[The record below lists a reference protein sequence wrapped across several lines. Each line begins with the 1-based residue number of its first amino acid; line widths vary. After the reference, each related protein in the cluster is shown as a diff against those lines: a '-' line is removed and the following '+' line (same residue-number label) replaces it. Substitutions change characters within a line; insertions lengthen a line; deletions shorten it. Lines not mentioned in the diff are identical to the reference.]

1 MKWDSVYVC
10 MTTLAQNLAHKEQSV
25 SGEGMERVLR
35 EEWQKVKHRG
45 NGPPLR
51 DRKHWASRG
60 GMRGSGEISQMEE
73 WVRCTQ
79 WCKKGHLRTRTQHS
93 KGPGGEGMG
102 LATDEA
108 SDGS

>member
-10 MTTLAQNLAHKEQSV
+10 MTSLAQNLAHKEQSV
-25 SGEGMERVLR
+25 NGRGGQLLEGMVRVLR
-35 EEWQKVKHRG
+35 EEGQKVKQRG

-51 DRKHWASRG
+51 DRQEALGPQKG
-60 GMRGSGEISQMEE
+60 GMRGSGGISKMKE

-93 KGPGGEGMG
+93 
-102 LATDEA
+102 
-108 SDGS
+108 